1 MAVSSD
7 SIVTK
12 ERRGETEGWV
22 GYIGNRWTWAKDY
35 HTVGRG
41 KEVRSMSF
49 LSGIFVYAYV
59 CFHACL
65 CVCVCV
71 CPSVHVFVYVYVC
84 VHVFVFMCVCTC
96 VCPCVCFHVCLCI
109 YMFVCVYVCVF
120 VCVYSWIHRGGLTL
134 SKQINISNDCVICY
148 HIAFQINLC
157 HLTLLQYKWKKFPS
171 PCTHQHWTL

>member
-22 GYIGNRWTWAKDY
+22 GYIGATDELGLRIIILWGEAKRSGAWAFY
-35 HTVGRG
+35 QASLCMRMFV
-41 KEVRSMSF
+41 SMH
-49 LSGIFVYAYV
+49 V
-59 CFHACL
+59 CVCMSMCVSIRP
-65 CVCVCV
+65 CVCVCI
-71 CPSVHVFVYVYVC
+71 
-84 VHVFVFMCVCTC
+84 C
-96 VCPCVCFHVCLCI
+96 VCPCVCFHVCLCM

-157 HLTLLQYKWKKFPS
+157 HLTPLQYRGKKFPS